1 MVAFKIKRTILLEV
15 FHEMKAEYRENG
27 PVSFIISR
35 KVSFAGL
42 KIEGILAITSL
53 KIILEAFF
61 TYLF

>member
-15 FHEMKAEYRENG
+15 FHEMKAKYRENG
-27 PVSFIISR
+27 PVSFIING

-53 KIILEAFF
+53 KVILEAFF

>member
-15 FHEMKAEYRENG
+15 FHEMEAEHRENG

-42 KIEGILAITSL
+42 KIEGILASYQLEGHIGS
-53 KIILEAFF
+53 IL
-61 TYLF
+61 